1 MTRSWGTRMG
11 QYDMDRRRFVAA
23 LVAGIGGAGIAA
35 ACGTSTDTAATPS
48 GTDVTAGGTSSTSA
62 LSTITAAP
70 PPPLTGPAFTLGVA
84 SGDPLSDRVILWTR
98 LAPEPMSLAGA
109 GMPAVDVEVE
119 WEVARDDSFADIV
132 ARGVAVATAAL
143 GHSVHVDATGL
154 EPDQWYAYRFRLG
167 DEVSP
172 VGRTRTFPAADSSP
186 ERLRLA
192 VANCQDYGSGRYA
205 AYRDLVTH
213 DLDVVLFLGDYIYE
227 TPGLEDPTEAIAA
240 RRYAGGFPITVDDY
254 RRRYAQHHLDPE
266 LRAAHQALPW
276 IITFDDHEVINNYA
290 GDDGALAGV
299 GEEFLVRRAAAY
311 QAWYENLPL
320 RVDPPVDG
328 EIVVHR
334 ASSFGDLARLFVIET
349 RQHADPAPCRDT
361 SSFDSGVGCE
371 EQQDETRTALG
382 AEQERWL
389 IDGMA
394 ENEAFWQLLVNPVL
408 LAGLDISEPDDPPAF
423 YLETWD
429 GYPAE
434 RRRIVSA
441 IAERKVRNPVVL
453 TGDYHASFVA
463 DVRPD
468 PFDPASP
475 IVAPELLAT
484 SISSVVFP
492 TDFTATNPQV
502 QYFEAR
508 NGYLTCEVTRDAITA
523 DFRYVTDVADAA
535 SPVTVGATFVVMPA
549 AGDGQAPTIT
559 RA

>member
-1 MTRSWGTRMG
+1 MG
-11 QYDMDRRRFVAA
+11 QYEMDRRRFVAA
-23 LVAGIGGAGIAA
+23 LVAGVGGMGIAA
-35 ACGTSTDTAATPS
+35 ACGSDTTASPPGS
-48 GTDVTAGGTSSTSA
+48 GVAGSGTSSTRA
-62 LSTITAAP
+62 LPTITAAP
-70 PPPLTGPAFTLGVA
+70 PPPLSGPAFTLGVA

-98 LAPEPMSLAGA
+98 LAPEPMNLAGA

-119 WEVARDDSFADIV
+119 WEVATDDTFAELV
-132 ARGVAVATAAL
+132 NRGVAVASAAL

-172 VGRTRTFPAADSSP
+172 VGRTRTFPAADASP
-186 ERLRLA
+186 DRLRLA
-192 VANCQDYGSGRYA
+192 VTNCQDYGSGRYA
-205 AYRDLVTH
+205 AYRDLVTQ

-227 TPGLEDPTEAIAA
+227 IPGLEDPAEAIAA
-240 RRYAGGFPITVDDY
+240 RRYVGGFPITVDDY

-328 EIVVHR
+328 EVVVHR

-349 RQHADPAPCRDT
+349 RQNADPAPCRDT
-361 SSFDSGVGCE
+361 SILDTGVGCE
-371 EQQDETRTALG
+371 EQQDEARTALG

-389 IDGMA
+389 VDGMA
-394 ENEAFWQLLVNPVL
+394 ENAAFWQLLVNPVL

-434 RRRIVSA
+434 RRRIVTA

-453 TGDYHASFVA
+453 SGDYHASFVN

-468 PFDPASP
+468 PFDLTSP
-475 IVAPELLAT
+475 VVAPELLAT

-492 TDFTATNPQV
+492 TDFTATNPQIT
-502 QYFEAR
+502 YFEAR
-508 NGYLTCEVTRDAITA
+508 NGYLVCAVTRDSITA
-523 DFRYVTDVADAA
+523 DFRYVADVSDAA
-535 SPVTVGATFVVMPA
+535 SAVTTGATFVVTPA
-549 AGDGQAPTIT
+549 AEDGRPPTVA